1 MTTSSPVD
9 VPDAEPATEP
19 TPEPAVADGPLH
31 EHMPTRDLLRM
42 LRVPSVNGPDLPESG
57 LWRAYIELQRRGEA
71 GVGETFIES
80 LRSLHRRRGFAR
92 AAIAVDDPQPDEH
105 RLSPDPYLGELW
117 KSYKRCVCANR
128 NGPAGQLLRE
138 LEKQIIR

>member
-19 TPEPAVADGPLH
+19 AGADSPLH

-138 LEKQIIR
+138 IEKQIIR

>member
-19 TPEPAVADGPLH
+19 ATEPARADSPLH